1 MSNLS
6 KKQKQSL
13 WEIII
18 TVILFAAVFACDKAG
33 LFEDFPE
40 WARLGFY
47 VIPYLVT
54 GHSVLKKAVTN
65 ILNGNAFD
73 ESFLMT
79 VATIAAFAIGE
90 FPEATAVML
99 FYQIGELFQSY
110 AVGRSRASIAEMM
123 SIAPEYANLETE
135 AGTVET
141 DPEDVNVGDII
152 LIKAGERIPLDG
164 VVIEGETFI
173 DTAALTGESVSR
185 LAYSGAMLIISAM
198 DALERPTA

>member
-1 MSNLS
+1 MSNLT

-13 WEIII
+13 REIII
-18 TVILFAAVFACDKAG
+18 TVVLFAAVFACDKAG
-33 LFEDFPE
+33 VLDDFSA
-40 WARLGFY
+40 WAKLGLY

-54 GHSVLKKAVTN
+54 GHSVLKKAITN
-65 ILNGNAFD
+65 ILHGNAFD
-73 ESFLMT
+73 ESFLMM
-79 VATIAAFAIGE
+79 VATVAAFAIGE

-135 AGTVET
+135 NGTVET

-164 VVIEGETFI
+164 VVIEGETFV
-173 DTAALTGESVSR
+173 DTAALTGESVPRRASV
-185 LAYSGAMLIISAM
+185 GDPVISEVAI
-198 DALERPTA
+198 